1 MSKILITGATGH
13 LGKETI
19 KFLLNK
25 GIPADQISALVRD
38 ENKATDLKE
47 KGINLIV
54 GDYENYASLVTAFK
68 DIDKLFFVSS
78 SDVPNRTPQHK
89 NVVEAAKEAS
99 VKHVVYTS
107 ALSNVPIDK
116 SIIAFV
122 AEAHIKTE
130 QWLEESGLSHTL
142 LRNNLYMDLVPQF
155 ISDKV
160 LETGSIFLP
169 AGNGKTAFVTR
180 AEMAEAAAV
189 VLTTEGHVG
198 KTYNITNLQAYTY
211 QDVADNLTEITGK
224 KISYVSPT
232 AEEFTKA
239 LKNAGVPEEMIGGF
253 TAFALAQAKD
263 EFNVTGDDLVGLLGR
278 KPTTL
283 KDFLTIIY
291 GKK

>member
-19 KFLLNK
+19 SFLLQK
-25 GIPADQISALVRD
+25 GIAAGQISALVRD

-47 KGINLIV
+47 KGVNLIV
-54 GDYENYASLVTAFK
+54 GDYENYASLVTAFTG
-68 DIDKLFFVSS
+68 IDKLLFVSS

-89 NVVEAAKEAS
+89 NVVQAATEAG
-99 VKHVVYTS
+99 VKHVIYTS
-107 ALSNVPIDK
+107 ALSNVPIEK
-116 SIIAFV
+116 SVIAFV
-122 AEAHIKTE
+122 AEAHTKTE
-130 QWLEESGLSHTL
+130 QWLAESGLSYTL

-155 ISDKV
+155 IGDKV
-160 LETGSIFLP
+160 VETGTVYLP

-180 AEMAEAAAV
+180 VEMAEAAAV
-189 VLTTEGHVG
+189 VLTTEGHEG
-198 KTYNITNLQAYTY
+198 KTYNITNLEAYTY

-232 AEEFTKA
+232 VEEFTQT

-253 TAFALAQAKD
+253 TAFALAQAQD

-283 KDFLTIIY
+283 RDFLTAIY

>member
-1 MSKILITGATGH
+1 MSKILITGATGQ

-160 LETGSIFLP
+160 LETGSIYLP

-232 AEEFTKA
+232 AEEFTQA